1 MSKMKVLSLPDWSR
15 GGNPYQR
22 ELAAALQ
29 KRGVTVIMGNG
40 TDRLPIL
47 GAIRVH
53 GKPNVLHLHWTH
65 PFMLGK
71 NRSKSIMR
79 SIRFLAEL
87 FMVKILGIKVIWTV
101 HNLLEHE
108 RRDPQVELFFNRL
121 LVRLYDHLI
130 VHCSFARKAV
140 IENYH
145 LPNRFMKKINVIPH
159 GNYIDSYENQVTRE
173 KARAKLGL
181 GDRDLVFLYF
191 GMIRAYKG
199 VLGLVNAFRKLHKPQ
214 VRLLI
219 VGEPTNEAIKREVI
233 GCCESDSRIRLFLQF
248 VPDKDVQLYMNGADV
263 VVLPYQHILTSGGAL
278 LAMSFGKPLIVP
290 RMGCIPEVLD
300 RKGGFL
306 YNHNEEEG
314 LLRAIQEAS
323 LANLAAMGK
332 YNYRKAKCFDWDEI
346 AQKTCELY
354 KPNGAV

>member
-1 MSKMKVLSLPDWSR
+1 MSQMKVLSLPDWSR

-71 NRSKSIMR
+71 NRAKSIMR

-87 FMVKILGIKVIWTV
+87 FVVKLLGIKVVWTV

-108 RRDPQVELFFNRL
+108 RRDPQLELLFNRL
-121 LVRLYDHLI
+121 LVRLYDQII
-130 VHCSFARKAV
+130 VHCSFAREAV
-140 IENYH
+140 VQNYQ
-145 LPNRFMKKINVIPH
+145 LPDRFKDRIHVIPH
-159 GNYIDSYENQVTRE
+159 GNYMNNYENEVPRK

-181 GDRDLVFLYF
+181 DDREIVFLYF
-191 GMIRAYKG
+191 GTIRANKG
-199 VLGLVNAFRKLHKPQ
+199 VLQMTDTFRKFQGPR

-219 VGEPTNEAIKREVI
+219 VGEPLSEAIRSKI
-233 GCCESDSRIRLFLQF
+233 MGCCKSDNRIHAFLQF
-248 VPDKDVQLYMNGADV
+248 VPAKDVQLYMNAADV
-263 VVLPYQHILTSGGAL
+263 VVLPFQDILTSGSAL
-278 LAMSFGKPLIVP
+278 LAMSFGKPVIAP

-300 RKGGFL
+300 SKGVFL
-306 YNHNEEEG
+306 YDHKEEYG
-314 LLRAIQEAS
+314 LLRAIHQAS
-323 LANLAAMGK
+323 LANLATMGK
-332 YNYRKAKCFDWDEI
+332 YNYEKAKRFDWNVI
-346 AQKTCELY
+346 AQKTCALY
-354 KPNGAV
+354 QL